1 MPYLSQF
8 GAHFNKKLM
17 LSLSVVVVSTFNFSF
32 DKKDFSPAHA
42 TDLSIKQFGIET
54 KHGKYRLQV
63 YWLSLHSSLILP
75 TLLLLSQCMLKF
87 RAVWLT
93 VSVRHLNW

>member
-1 MPYLSQF
+1 MCTVTTTMPYLSQF

-32 DKKDFSPAHA
+32 DKQDFSPARA
-42 TDLSIKQFGIET
+42 TDLTIKQFGIET

-63 YWLSLHSSLILP
+63 YWLSLHSSLIFADVAAAKP
-75 TLLLLSQCMLKF
+75 MH
-87 RAVWLT
+87 VEI
-93 VSVRHLNW
+93 